1 MNFFSE
7 SLTLKD
13 TTFTLLRDAIHETLG
28 MYFETDRRDIL
39 ADKLSPLV
47 IERGFDSFL
56 DYYYLL
62 KYDSKAEEEWLRVM
76 EALSVQETYFFRE
89 MDQIRA
95 LATTIVPS
103 LLSENRAL
111 PITIWSAACATG
123 EEPLTI
129 AITLREAGLL
139 DQRIRILA
147 SDASQSAI
155 DKAKAGIYRERSLRN
170 TSAEMRSR
178 YFSQTPKGWQIDP
191 TLHQRIE
198 WHRINLMDA
207 RQVVPLARTH
217 LLFCRN
223 VFIYFSPDSIRKTV
237 DMFFDNMRIPGYL
250 FVAAAESLLKI
261 TTAFKLR
268 EIGGAFVYVKEP

>member
-13 TTFTLLRDAIHETLG
+13 TTFILLRDAIHEKLG
-28 MYFETDRRDIL
+28 IYFEADRRDIL

-62 KYDSKAEEEWLRVM
+62 KYDADSEEEWLRVM

-95 LATTIVPS
+95 LTTTIVPS
-103 LLSENRAL
+103 LLSQNCIL

-155 DKAKAGIYRERSLRN
+155 DKAMAGIYRERSLRN

-178 YFSQTPKGWQIDP
+178 YFSETPKGWKID
-191 TLHQRIE
+191 TNIHQRIE

-207 RQVVPLARTH
+207 RQVAPLARTH

-223 VFIYFSPDSIRKTV
+223 VFIYFSPDAIRKTV
-237 DMFFDNMRIPGYL
+237 GTFFDNMRIPGYL